1 MTIVTGELSVPTA
14 EEIRN
19 LVRRAYDAGCAQG
32 REEAR
37 HELQGLAG
45 SLNGARIEAG
55 EPGVKLA
62 TTNGVHKRG
71 FADDVK
77 RLRRDLAELKEM
89 VRLGAG
95 VPGDEQRI
103 EMIKD
108 LLARWQKIA
117 PVIIIDAVEN
127 HFQTWH

>member
-1 MTIVTGELSVPTA
+1 MTIVTGDLSVPTA

-19 LVRRAYDAGCAQG
+19 LVQRAYDAGCAQG

-37 HELQGLAG
+37 RELQGPAG
-45 SLNGARIEAG
+45 SLDGAGFEAG
-55 EPGVKLA
+55 EAGVKLA
-62 TTNGVHKRG
+62 TTNGVDKRG

-95 VPGDEQRI
+95 IPGDEQRI

>member
-1 MTIVTGELSVPTA
+1 MRIVTAEFLEPTA

-19 LVRRAYDAGCAQG
+19 LVQRAYEVGCAQG

-37 HELQGLAG
+37 RELQGPVGSVDDAG
-45 SLNGARIEAG
+45 FEAG
-55 EPGVKLA
+55 IKLA
-62 TTNGVHKRG
+62 TINGADKRG

-95 VPGDEQRI
+95 IPGDEQRI

-108 LLARWQKIA
+108 LLARWQMIA

>member
-1 MTIVTGELSVPTA
+1 M
-14 EEIRN
+14 
-19 LVRRAYDAGCAQG
+19 
-32 REEAR
+32 
-37 HELQGLAG
+37 
-45 SLNGARIEAG
+45 
-55 EPGVKLA
+55 KLA
-62 TTNGVHKRG
+62 TINGADKRG

-95 VPGDEQRI
+95 IPGDEQRI